1 MRTKLMNRSL
11 CGTEVHRWTRTGPIV
26 KRARTRTRSLFFLFF
41 FSATSS
47 SPFCLFLG
55 SFSVTLPMTK
65 IRLLPSRLVSL
76 SLFLSLSRLLFH
88 AAVVK
93 VQPLLARS
101 GQSAVCTCPVRNAV
115 ILFFFF
121 LSFIFDGVG
130 GEKWVS
136 SSSTLSSFLLTGNQC
151 KYTIAPDAAYW
162 PVQ

>member
-115 ILFFFF
+115 ILFFSFF
-121 LSFIFDGVG
+121 RSYLMEWEGKNGCHRHPRSLLFFSPAIS
-130 GEKWVS
+130 VS
-136 SSSTLSSFLLTGNQC
+136 IL
-151 KYTIAPDAAYW
+151 
-162 PVQ
+162 